1 MDLAQLAR
9 ALGLFAT
16 LDPIEFPLHR
26 AQLFLEVAQAG
37 PAGITFRELEERLS
51 LTNGS
56 VSRSVASLGDTDRH
70 GQPGYRLVTFF
81 KDPSQ
86 PRRYRVRLSPKGQA
100 LARQLLNT

>member
-26 AQLFLEVAQAG
+26 AQLFLEVAKAG

-56 VSRSVASLGDTDRH
+56 VSRGVMALGDVDRKG
-70 GQPGYRLVTFF
+70 GQGYRLVAVH
-81 KDPSQ
+81 KDPDQ
-86 PRRYRVRLSPKGQA
+86 PRRYRVKLTARGQA
-100 LARQLLNT
+100 LLRQLETT

>member
-37 PAGITFRELEERLS
+37 PAGITFRELEEKLS

-56 VSRSVASLGDTDRH
+56 VSRGVMALGDVDRK
-70 GQPGYRLVTFF
+70 GQPGYRLVAIF
-81 KDPSQ
+81 KDPDQ
-86 PRRYRVRLSPKGQA
+86 PRRYRVRLAARGQA
-100 LARQLLNT
+100 LLRQIEAT